1 MVLKILKDN
10 DNINAL
16 INIEER
22 SCNFMNNNP
31 IGVFDSGIGGLTVL
45 KKIIEIL
52 PNEKYIYYADTDNVP
67 YGTKPKEEV
76 KEYINNAVKFL
87 ISKNVKALVIA
98 CNTATSIAVKDLR
111 CMYNVP
117 IIGIEP
123 AAKPAV
129 ENRGSK
135 RVLIM
140 ATPTTIKEEKLKY
153 LLHQLEA
160 EESVDLI
167 AMPKLVE
174 FAENGDFKSEKVKE
188 YIQEQLKEYNLE
200 DYSELVLGCTH
211 FPFFKEI
218 LSEIFPKDTQIIDGS
233 LGVANRLRSVLEEKE
248 LLGDNKLEIE
258 YYYSGRLAE
267 NKEELNELLS
277 SI

>member
-1 MVLKILKDN
+1 
-10 DNINAL
+10 
-16 INIEER
+16 
-22 SCNFMNNNP
+22 MNNNP

-76 KEYINNAVKFL
+76 KEYINKAVQFL
-87 ISKNVKALVIA
+87 ISKEVKAIVVA
-98 CNTATSIAVKDLR
+98 CNTATSIAVKELR
-111 CMYNVP
+111 QKHIIP

-129 ENRGSK
+129 ENRGNK
-135 RVLIM
+135 KVLIM

-153 LLHQLEA
+153 LLERLNAEA
-160 EESVDLI
+160 YVDLI

-174 FAENGDFKSEKVKE
+174 YAENKEFESDNVKQ
-188 YIQEQLKEYNLE
+188 YIQEQLKGYSLE
-200 DYSELVLGCTH
+200 DYSALVLGCTH
-211 FPFFKEI
+211 FPLFKDI
-218 LSEIFPKDTQIIDGS
+218 LLKIFPKDTQIIDGS
-233 LGVANRLRSVLEEKE
+233 KGVANRLKNVLEENE
-248 LLGDNKLEIE
+248 LLGNNELEIE

-267 NKEELNELLS
+267 NKEELNELLNK
-277 SI
+277 

>member
-1 MVLKILKDN
+1 
-10 DNINAL
+10 
-16 INIEER
+16 
-22 SCNFMNNNP
+22 MNNQP

-76 KEYINNAVKFL
+76 KEYINKAVEFL
-87 ISKNVKALVIA
+87 ILKNVKAIVIA
-98 CNTATSIAVKDLR
+98 CNTATSVAVKDLR
-111 CMYNVP
+111 SEYSIP

-129 ENRGSK
+129 ENRGEK

-153 LLHQLEA
+153 LL
-160 EESVDLI
+160 EELNATEYVDLV

-174 FAENGDFKSEKVKE
+174 FAESGDFKSNRVKE
-188 YIQEQLKEYNLE
+188 YIQDELKEYDLE
-200 DYSELVLGCTH
+200 KYSELVLGCTH

-218 LSEIFPKDTQIIDGS
+218 LSEVFLKDTQIIDGS
-233 LGVANRLRSVLEEKE
+233 LGVANRLKNILEEKDII
-248 LLGDNKLEIE
+248 GNNKLEIE
-258 YYYSGRLAE
+258 YYYSGRLAT
-267 NKEELNELLS
+267 NKEKLDELLKK
-277 SI
+277 

>member
-1 MVLKILKDN
+1 
-10 DNINAL
+10 
-16 INIEER
+16 
-22 SCNFMNNNP
+22 MNNNP

-76 KEYINNAVKFL
+76 KEYINNAVEFL
-87 ISKNVKALVIA
+87 ISKNVKAIVVA
-98 CNTATSIAVKDLR
+98 CNTATSIAVKELR
-111 CMYNVP
+111 EKYSIP

-129 ENRGSK
+129 ENRGDK
-135 RVLIM
+135 KVLIM

-153 LLHQLEA
+153 LLESLNA
-160 EESVDLI
+160 EEYVDLI

-174 FAENGDFKSEKVKE
+174 FAENKEFESDDVKA
-188 YIQEQLKEYNLE
+188 YIQEQLEEYNLE
-200 DYSELVLGCTH
+200 NYSELVLGCTH
-211 FPFFKEI
+211 FPFFKNV
-218 LSEIFPKDTQIIDGS
+218 LGKVFPETTQIIDGS
-233 LGVANRLRSVLEEKE
+233 KGVANRLKNILEEND
-248 LLGDNKLEIE
+248 LLGNNKLEIE

-267 NKEELNELLS
+267 NKEELNELLNR
-277 SI
+277 

>member
-1 MVLKILKDN
+1 
-10 DNINAL
+10 
-16 INIEER
+16 
-22 SCNFMNNNP
+22 MNNGP

-45 KKIIEIL
+45 KKIIEKL
-52 PNEKYIYYADTDNVP
+52 PNENYIYYADTDNVP

-76 KEYINNAVKFL
+76 KEYINEAVEFL
-87 ISKNVKALVIA
+87 ISKNVKAIVIA

-111 CMYNVP
+111 NRYTIP

-129 ENRGSK
+129 ENRGKK

-153 LLHQLEA
+153 LL
-160 EESVDLI
+160 EELDAKQYVDLV

-174 FAENGDFKSEKVKE
+174 FAEKGDFKSDKVKE
-188 YIQEQLKEYNLE
+188 YIQQELEEYNLNE
-200 DYSELVLGCTH
+200 YSELVLGCTH

-218 LSEIFPKDTQIIDGS
+218 LSTVFPKDIQMIDGS
-233 LGVANRLRSVLEEKE
+233 RGVANRLKNVLEEKQ
-248 LLGDNKLEIE
+248 LLGNNNLEIE
-258 YYYSGRLAE
+258 YYYSGRIAE
-267 NKEELNELLS
+267 NKEELNCLLNLV
-277 SI
+277 